1 MSLPALDIVTGHLLY
16 TVEVIQAAYYYRH
29 FKNDHWVLKTLVTA
43 ACTIDAVSMIG
54 NYACVYLPVPLYV
67 FSTGVVAALVQTFLV
82 ARYWNFTK
90 NIFITLIL
98 SAFVTVAVG
107 AAFASGV
114 SISIYSA
121 YKDRGHLRIP
131 ATIWLVA
138 EAVTD
143 ISIAVSLLWEFWK
156 VKPATLNRL
165 AARTIQTGSA
175 GAIIAFAAL
184 IAYLLNNQ
192 SNVPLGIAYCL
203 GRVYILTMLANLN
216 IRSSGRSGKSGGTGP
231 SMGSSGGMPGTR
243 GDRAATSARFEGEDE
258 YGGIQL
264 HQTALS
270 MVRIDNG
277 KDHSQVKSNVLFP
290 SERDD
295 DSN

>member
-1 MSLPALDIVTGHLLY
+1 MS
-16 TVEVIQAAYYYRH
+16 
-29 FKNDHWVLKTLVTA
+29 
-43 ACTIDAVSMIG
+43 VSSLI
-54 NYACVYLPVPLYV
+54 PVPLYV
-67 FSTGVVAALVQTFLV
+67 FSTGIVAALVQSFLV

-114 SISIYSA
+114 SISMYSA
-121 YKDRGHLRIP
+121 YKDRGRLRIP

-156 VKPATLNRL
+156 VKPAFKDTNRRVHDTYDRERFN
-165 AARTIQTGSA
+165 ASNAWSQYAEQTGGTDHSNRFRW
-175 GAIIAFAAL
+175 GHNCLRCPHCSFR
-184 IAYLLNNQ
+184 YLLNNQ